1 MYDIIIIGMGISGI
15 TAGIYAKRSNK
26 KVLLIDKG
34 LPGGLLNNIDKIS
47 NYPGLINISG
57 PDFADILETQVK
69 ELDIPYV
76 LEEVK
81 EVDLTKE
88 IKKVITSNNTYETK
102 KIIFAMGR
110 KPKYLGLDNEE
121 YLLGK
126 GLSTCAMCDA
136 NFYKN
141 ESIAIVGTGNS
152 ALQEALYLANIVSH
166 IYLINRRDGFR
177 GEEMLVKEV
186 KDNPKIEII
195 YNANIVSMNEE
206 NNKLTSELQN
216 TTENLERIRD
226 EAAENDSSS
235 IEKSKLIKKYIS
247 VLGYTDVYGEGLRL
261 KYTPIQGQYEADI
274 ATDLR
279 DIVNE
284 LKNAGIEA
292 ISINGQRLINK
303 SSIEMVKNKIEINT
317 VEITSPYI
325 IDVIGNSEMI
335 NNSLIRPGG
344 TIENIRSTGVKIDI
358 QVKDNIKINKFSEY
372 TMQ

>member
-57 PDFADILETQVK
+57 PDFADILEEQVK

-206 NNKLTSELQN
+206 NNKLTSITLDNKETLEVKGVFIYIGYRPA
-216 TTENLERIRD
+216 TEFLPKKILD
-226 EAAENDSSS
+226 ENG
-235 IEKSKLIKKYIS
+235 YI
-247 VLGYTDVYGEGLRL
+247 
-261 KYTPIQGQYEADI
+261 
-274 ATDLR
+274 
-279 DIVNE
+279 IVNE
-284 LKNAGIEA
+284 KLETPIKDVYA
-292 ISINGQRLINK
+292 IG
-303 SSIEMVKNKIEINT
+303 
-317 VEITSPYI
+317 
-325 IDVIGNSEMI
+325 DVI
-335 NNSLIRPGG
+335 
-344 TIENIRSTGVKIDI
+344 K
-358 QVKDNIKINKFSEY
+358 KDTYQLVTATSDGARVIYNMK
-372 TMQ
+372 